1 MDDKLMNKTSNSM
14 NISAKGRIDIHSKAA
29 HLQIHNFNASNETND
44 FGNALKIL
52 QDYNTI
58 EVSQNF

>member
-14 NISAKGRIDIHSKAA
+14 NISAKGRIDINSKAA
-29 HLQIHNFNASNETND
+29 QSQIQNFNSSNDTHE
-44 FGNALKIL
+44 FANAFKIL

-58 EVSQNF
+58 EVS